1 MAPRTYIM
9 DRMKKSDV
17 VTLYTKPTRSKCREA
32 NSLLSGENI
41 EYERINYYQKPLTA
55 TKLKELL
62 KKLKMPAMDLLRQ
75 GEPRYRELKLVER
88 KAKMSEKEL
97 IDLMIQYPDL
107 MQRPIIERGDRAVIG
122 RPTEKIREIL

>member
-1 MAPRTYIM
+1 
-9 DRMKKSDV
+9 
-17 VTLYTKPTRSKCREA
+17 
-32 NSLLSGENI
+32 
-41 EYERINYYQKPLTA
+41 
-55 TKLKELL
+55 
-62 KKLKMPAMDLLRQ
+62 MPAMDLLRQ
-75 GEPRYRELKLVER
+75 GEPRYRELKLAER